1 MKEKFWDIFSSKY
14 DKITQGTN
22 LTRDVEIEKSL
33 KYIQSNHVALDYG
46 CGTGTLANSIAD
58 KVQKVI
64 AIDISSGMLE
74 VAKKKAVEKQITN
87 VEFLKISLF
96 DEQLHQKYFDII
108 FAFNVLHFVED
119 GVKCI
124 HRIHDILK
132 PGGYFIS
139 STECGGENKK
149 SFINVVTSLLS
160 SVRIMPYVRL
170 LTKNELD
177 SSIIDGGFEIVE
189 REDFYNLNQPNHF
202 VVAQKVQT
210 T

>member
-14 DKITQGTN
+14 DKITKGTN

-87 VEFLKISLF
+87 VEFLI
-96 DEQLHQKYFDII
+96 
-108 FAFNVLHFVED
+108 
-119 GVKCI
+119 
-124 HRIHDILK
+124 
-132 PGGYFIS
+132 
-139 STECGGENKK
+139 
-149 SFINVVTSLLS
+149 
-160 SVRIMPYVRL
+160 
-170 LTKNELD
+170 
-177 SSIIDGGFEIVE
+177 
-189 REDFYNLNQPNHF
+189 
-202 VVAQKVQT
+202 
-210 T
+210 